1 MSALLSFRRDLR
13 LSDHPAPPSAY
24 DAAENQEVLACSV
37 LDPRPGGVVGPPH
50 FRKWHEIGRRAPAR
64 SGADSARWLDPA
76 QVALAHWAAFVDDGL
91 DRYAE
96 DRDRPDLEGTSRMS
110 AHLKFGTIHPR
121 TMVAG
126 LNLRRTGAQTYL
138 RELAFRDFYA
148 AVLHCWPASAWHNWN
163 SEFDNIQIE
172 TGAQAKRRFKSWKAD
187 ETGFGWSVR
196 GCGSC
201 ARPASCTTG
210 CG

>member
-1 MSALLSFRRDLR
+1 
-13 LSDHPAPPSAY
+13 
-24 DAAENQEVLACSV
+24 
-37 LDPRPGGVVGPPH
+37 
-50 FRKWHEIGRRAPAR
+50 
-64 SGADSARWLDPA
+64 
-76 QVALAHWAAFVDDGL
+76 
-91 DRYAE
+91 
-96 DRDRPDLEGTSRMS
+96 
-110 AHLKFGTIHPR
+110 
-121 TMVAG
+121 MVAG

-172 TGAQAKRRFKSWKAD
+172 TGAQAKRRFKSWRAD
-187 ETGFGWSVR
+187 ETGLGWSVR